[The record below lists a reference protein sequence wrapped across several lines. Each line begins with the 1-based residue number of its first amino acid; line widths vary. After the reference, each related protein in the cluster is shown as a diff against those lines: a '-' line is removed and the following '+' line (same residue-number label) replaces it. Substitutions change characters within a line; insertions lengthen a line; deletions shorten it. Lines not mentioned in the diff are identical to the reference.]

1 MKRNEGIIT
10 FGGNPLS
17 IAGNMIEPGM
27 QAPDFTAL
35 NNDLVPVK
43 LSDFNGKIRVIS
55 AMPSIDTPVCAAQTR
70 KFNVEATNHENVVV
84 LTVSM
89 DLPFALKR
97 FCGAEGI
104 EKAIT
109 LSDSKSREF
118 AEKYGFM
125 IEELGLL
132 ARGVVVVDPAGK
144 VTHVEYVK
152 EVASEPD
159 YDKALQAVKNLQ

>member
-10 FGGNPLS
+10 FGGNPLTIS
-17 IAGNMIEPGM
+17 GNMIEVGV

-35 NNDLVPVK
+35 NNDLAPVK
-43 LSDFNGKIRVIS
+43 LSNFDGKIRIIS
-55 AMPSIDTPVCAAQTR
+55 AMPSIDTSVCAAQTR
-70 KFNVEATNHENVVV
+70 KLNVEATNHENVVV
-84 LTVSM
+84 LTISM

-109 LSDSKSREF
+109 LSDSKGREF

-132 ARGVVVVDPAGK
+132 ARGVVVVDQNGK
-144 VTHVEYVK
+144 VVHVEYVS
-152 EVASEPD
+152 EVTNEPN
-159 YDKALQAVKNLQ
+159 YEKALQAVKNLQ